1 MDLVPPTY
9 PERFPCPCC
18 GYQVFS
24 MAPGSHQVCP
34 VCGWED
40 DLAQLRFVRLP
51 GSANQVSLEDAQ
63 ANYERFGVAELKNRG
78 TTREPLEQ
86 EPREPSWRP
95 VDAARDNIEEPARG
109 VRYGDSYPLED
120 TTVLYYW
127 RPSYW
132 RRLSS

>member
-1 MDLVPPTY
+1 MDLVPPPY

-18 GYQVFS
+18 GHLVFS
-24 MAPGSHQVCP
+24 MAPGSHEVCP
-34 VCGWED
+34 VCAWED
-40 DLAQLRFVRLP
+40 DLTQLRFVRLP

-63 ANYERFGVAELKNRG
+63 DNYKRLGVAEKKNLG

-86 EPREPSWRP
+86 EPREAAWRP
-95 VDAARDNIEEPARG
+95 VDARRDNIEEPSRG
-109 VRYGDSYPLED
+109 VGYGDSYPLED